1 MYRAQRV
8 DGKNDVILLVMF
20 TSKVVVI
27 RMTKRLI

>member
-1 MYRAQRV
+1 MFRAQRV
-8 DGKNDVILLVMF
+8 DGKNDAILLVMF